1 MDPIIRNRRNILY
14 RILSGLGIGTLT
26 ALFIVN
32 ERTGSFKLS
41 ELISVFFNYVL
52 FSKRIRN
59 VFFISLISTGIVRLF
74 ANITNRLTLT
84 FLQIFG
90 FCYTSYYLIYMGESP
105 RIRCKKTLF
114 NQQLIHRR
122 GKAVPGSF
130 SRMGPLSNG
139 VMTIGC

>member
-90 FCYTSYYLIYMGESP
+90 VFLDEMQLSVTTFRPSNIISMVTLP
-105 RIRCKKTLF
+105 RTTTL
-114 NQQLIHRR
+114 L
-122 GKAVPGSF
+122 K
-130 SRMGPLSNG
+130 RMIDPCR
-139 VMTIGC
+139 VR